1 MVKSSLLSSTRVQA
15 QRHQQRTGSS
25 SVEAIQDDLALLLA
39 SSEQTSKSNIHRLTF
54 SATAFSFTDPSP
66 ECQPLNPLLGIRFDF
81 YHRTGRYTKPYHLF
95 CRRVSAS
102 SQDLHIHRHTIPL
115 FVPLSDYA
123 KQYLPVIDEGYGG
136 SEDSY
141 LSNSDCPK
149 TQDLHAL
156 VKRVR
161 QDLLSWRL
169 RLDAIDLLRE
179 TLGLPAPKPNSE
191 NGSGAENEADGET
204 DEDEGISD
212 HETESCGKFGVRQL
226 EVCSPDGSQARIL
239 WSDDRVGRI
248 KLSHEGG
255 IVKAA
260 VFSGTGR
267 LGEQERI
274 LSSGSATVYDF
285 AKRLEALHETLKITP

>member
-1 MVKSSLLSSTRVQA
+1 MVKSSLLSSTRVQT
-15 QRHQQRTGSS
+15 QLHEHRTSPS
-25 SVEAIQDDLALLLA
+25 SVETIKDDLSLLLT

-54 SATAFSFTDPSP
+54 SATAFTFTDPSP
-66 ECQPLNPLLGIRFDF
+66 ECQTLNPLLGIRFDLC
-81 YHRTGRYTKPYHLF
+81 HRTGRYTKPYHLF

-102 SQDLHIHRHTIPL
+102 SQDLHIHRHTIPS
-115 FVPLSDYA
+115 FVPLSDYE

-141 LSNSDCPK
+141 LSNTDCPK

-169 RLDAIDLLRE
+169 RLEAIDLLRE
-179 TLGLPAPKPNSE
+179 LLELPAPKSNS
-191 NGSGAENEADGET
+191 GDGLGAGNEDDSEI
-204 DEDEGISD
+204 DEDEGMSD
-212 HETESCGKFGVRQL
+212 HEPESCGKFGVQQL

-248 KLSHEGG
+248 KLSREGG
-255 IVKAA
+255 IAKAA
-260 VFSGTGR
+260 VFSGAGR

-274 LSSGSATVYDF
+274 LASDSATIYDF
-285 AKRLEALHETLKITP
+285 AKRLEALHESL